1 MPHGAV
7 RAWTVTYVV
16 RGLALKPRYARR
28 RPQTLKMQL
37 GSARP
42 AAQHVHRS
50 RGATRA
56 SPSRR
61 CGASRWLEIGGAQ
74 PCRAQQRPPRPL
86 APLRYG
92 HVSLHMQK
100 CAVVVLVQ
108 CCGNVCWSVHRGRA
122 RACARARVCACAVQ
136 GLPNAPTRAGNGPPV
151 VELPDHRTRA
161 GRSPRARGHPPWRA
175 VHRSFF
181 PPCYYTDKFIMTVTS
196 L

>member
-1 MPHGAV
+1 MALRSSPYADDLLRV
-7 RAWTVTYVV
+7 LS
-16 RGLALKPRYARR
+16 GLALKPRYAHC

-108 CCGNVCWSVHRGRA
+108 CCGNVCWSVHRGRV
-122 RACARARVCACAVQ
+122 RACARARVCACAAQ

-151 VELPDHRTRA
+151 AELPDHRTFA
-161 GRSPRARGHPPWRA
+161 SRARAPAMAGYSQKVFSR
-175 VHRSFF
+175 HRS
-181 PPCYYTDKFIMTVTS
+181 
-196 L
+196 